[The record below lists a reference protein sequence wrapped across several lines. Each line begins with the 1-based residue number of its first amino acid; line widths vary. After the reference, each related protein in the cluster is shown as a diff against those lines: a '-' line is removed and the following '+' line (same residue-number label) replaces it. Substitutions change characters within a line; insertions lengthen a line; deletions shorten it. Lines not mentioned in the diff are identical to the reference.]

1 MSGSTTPTG
10 EIDIVEVRVREIPMT
25 LVRAFE
31 TARGHTAV
39 RRVIIVEVVGGGGLS
54 GWSECVA
61 PDKAHYTSE
70 TVDTAWPLIVDG
82 LALLAAHRPWASVE
96 QLAAALSRAAPTA
109 PMAVA
114 AVEMAARDLD
124 ARRRGLPL
132 ATVLGGDKNEIDA
145 GVVIGLHRS
154 IDSLV
159 EEAMDAA
166 ARGYRR
172 IKLKIAPGADARP
185 LAAVREAVGLD
196 VPLAVDGNGSYRLEQ
211 AESLVA
217 LERHTPVMIEQPLPA
232 HDFTG
237 STRLQLLLSTPIC
250 LDESIGSAA
259 DVVTMHRLDAG
270 RIVNLKPGRVGG
282 HTAALDVHRAAV
294 ARAVPVWC
302 GGMLETGIGRAH
314 NVALASLPG
323 FSMPGDLSPSDR
335 YWERD
340 IVDPPWRMVDGALQ
354 VPLDRPGIGV
364 EVDVELVE
372 SLVLRRIDVTRE
384 AGLPQP

>member
-1 MSGSTTPTG
+1 MPGSTTPSG
-10 EIDIVEVRVREIPMT
+10 EIDIVEVRVREIPMK
-25 LVRAFE
+25 LVRPFE
-31 TARGHTAV
+31 TAQGHTAV
-39 RRVIIVEVVGGGGLS
+39 RRVILVEVVDGDGVT

-61 PDKAHYTSE
+61 PDTAHYTNE
-70 TVDTAWPLIVDG
+70 TVDTAWPLICDA
-82 LALLAAHRPWASVE
+82 LAPLAAHRPQASVE
-96 QLAAALSRAAPTA
+96 QLAAELSRAAPTA

-124 ARRRGLPL
+124 ARRRGIPL
-132 ATVLGGDKNEIDA
+132 ATVLGGERTEVGA

-159 EEAMDAA
+159 DEATDAA

-172 IKLKIAPGADARP
+172 IKLKIAPGSDARP
-185 LAAVREAVGLD
+185 VAAVREAVGPD

-217 LERHTPVMIEQPLPA
+217 LERHALDMVEQPLPA
-232 HDFTG
+232 SDFAG
-237 STRLQLLLSTPIC
+237 STRLQLLLGTPIC
-250 LDESIGSAA
+250 LDESIRSAA

-294 ARAVPVWC
+294 ARALPVWC

-340 IVDPPWRMVDGALQ
+340 IVDPPWHMIDGALQ

-372 SLVLRRIDVTRE
+372 SMALRRVDVTRE
-384 AGLPQP
+384 ASSAGR